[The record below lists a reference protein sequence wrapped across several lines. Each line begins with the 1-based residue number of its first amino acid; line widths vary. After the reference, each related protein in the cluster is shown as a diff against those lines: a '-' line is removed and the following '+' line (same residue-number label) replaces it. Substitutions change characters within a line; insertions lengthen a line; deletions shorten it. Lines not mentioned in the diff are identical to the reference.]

1 MELWC
6 KEWDACTVQRAASCP
21 AAARERLP
29 APNHR
34 SASAVV
40 METHEHTR
48 LTRAYKQVPGDKA
61 CWPHCKAPPRGQ
73 ELRRRMG
80 RPCTNPARRHRGSE
94 GLGVVLITA
103 LTLHFRERFS
113 KRRGSRIRKL
123 RSSRCTSST
132 ALLFPR
138 LIDFFHPFEI
148 NKSIF
153 SFTAILARVCF
164 LHRSP
169 AT

>member
-1 MELWC
+1 M
-6 KEWDACTVQRAASCP
+6 QRVGCVHCSAGCLVPCCSP
-21 AAARERLP
+21 G
-29 APNHR
+29 APPSPKSQIPFSSGHGNTR
-34 SASAVV
+34 
-40 METHEHTR
+40 THTADTEHTSR
-48 LTRAYKQVPGDKA
+48 FRGTKPAGHTAKL
-61 CWPHCKAPPRGQ
+61 PRGVRSSAGEWGDRVPTQ
-73 ELRRRMG
+73 HADTGDLKWF
-80 RPCTNPARRHRGSE
+80 
-94 GLGVVLITA
+94 GVVLITA